1 MRRLLSI
8 AAALF
13 VCAGAAIPAH
23 AQSQATT
30 AQVNGVVSDSQGA
43 VVPGATITVTSQETG
58 YSRTAVTNAGG
69 FYTLSLVPPGTY
81 ELGIELSGFTAEK
94 RTIILT
100 VGATLTANAT
110 LQIGAVAETVTVRQE
125 SPLVET
131 SATVRTTTV
140 DDQAIKNLP
149 INGRRFQDF
158 IGSTPTVQVD
168 PSRGQ
173 LSFAGQRGI
182 NANVSVDGADYNE
195 PFFGGIRGGE
205 RSNNAFTVPLE
216 SIQEFQVVA
225 AGYSAE
231 FGRSTGG
238 LVNAVTKSGTNRL
251 HGSAFYVNRN
261 RDWAENNAFGQAAA
275 PTQQQFGGS
284 VGGPISKDRVFFFG
298 AYEQQLFENTR
309 QVLFDRL
316 AGFTPV
322 PTSQEAFDFF
332 KGLEEPFDTTNDA
345 QTLLGRLDFQLAGAN
360 RLSVRYSYSNNKAL
374 NANATGNA
382 LDPNTVSALTNNGTE
397 KDNTNT
403 LVGQYTNALGT
414 SLLFEVRG
422 QYAREDRPREANDPL
437 LPTVESVIGR
447 WGAVSFLPNK
457 QFDWRTQAAAN
468 LTWIAGAHSVKTG
481 LEYNHVFVD
490 QTFGFNQ
497 FGRFLISGH
506 RHGDATRHPQRR
518 RHHRQS
524 LRLEGCHLS
533 PAAGQ
538 PAPRLRNRRDRVFC
552 PGCLE
557 ASAEPH
563 HQLRPALGRRVEPD
577 AGGEQRLHAR
587 CAQRRH
593 VSAGTHRRSN
603 ADSRSVL
610 PVRSSGRLRVG
621 SGQRRP

>member
-261 RDWAENNAFGQAAA
+261 RD
-275 PTQQQFGGS
+275 
-284 VGGPISKDRVFFFG
+284 
-298 AYEQQLFENTR
+298 
-309 QVLFDRL
+309 
-316 AGFTPV
+316 
-322 PTSQEAFDFF
+322 
-332 KGLEEPFDTTNDA
+332 
-345 QTLLGRLDFQLAGAN
+345 
-360 RLSVRYSYSNNKAL
+360 
-374 NANATGNA
+374 
-382 LDPNTVSALTNNGTE
+382 
-397 KDNTNT
+397 
-403 LVGQYTNALGT
+403 
-414 SLLFEVRG
+414 
-422 QYAREDRPREANDPL
+422 
-437 LPTVESVIGR
+437 
-447 WGAVSFLPNK
+447 
-457 QFDWRTQAAAN
+457 
-468 LTWIAGAHSVKTG
+468 
-481 LEYNHVFVD
+481 
-490 QTFGFNQ
+490 
-497 FGRFLISGH
+497 
-506 RHGDATRHPQRR
+506 
-518 RHHRQS
+518 
-524 LRLEGCHLS
+524 
-533 PAAGQ
+533 
-538 PAPRLRNRRDRVFC
+538 
-552 PGCLE
+552 
-557 ASAEPH
+557 
-563 HQLRPALGRRVEPD
+563 
-577 AGGEQRLHAR
+577 
-587 CAQRRH
+587 
-593 VSAGTHRRSN
+593 
-603 ADSRSVL
+603 
-610 PVRSSGRLRVG
+610 
-621 SGQRRP
+621 